1 MSSNLFSRL
10 CRYLRL
16 KVKEVGGLIV
26 ESSDTR
32 HQVLEEM
39 KPPKSKKEVI
49 KLLSHQREDNFT
61 IYRDV
66 GPKAKEDIVT
76 IAIGKKYQPKI

>member
-1 MSSNLFSRL
+1 MSAQLR
-10 CRYLRL
+10 RYLRL

-32 HQVLEEM
+32 HQVFEET
-39 KPPKSKKEVI
+39 KPPKTKKEVI

-61 IYRDV
+61 IYRDAA
-66 GPKAKEDIVT
+66 PTAKENIVT
-76 IAIGKKYQPKI
+76 IAIGKKCH